1 MIQETKFF
9 NEHEMN
15 SSKSIIQKSG
25 ISFGTSGA
33 RGLVS
38 DFTPE
43 VCAAFALSFTRVMQ
57 RFYKFNRVAIAIDN
71 RPSSYQ
77 MAQAISGGLE
87 QINVES
93 EFYGV
98 IPTPALAYFAMQENI
113 PCIMVTG
120 SHIPF
125 DRNGLKFYR
134 PEGEITKADESLI
147 LCEDVPMKALN
158 SLPKLNVLPEA
169 KYAYIMRN
177 VTPFSKNTLTGK
189 RIGIYEHSS
198 AGRDIYREIFEQ
210 LGAEVISLGR
220 SDMFIPIDTEAV
232 SELDKEKAL
241 DWVREYN
248 LDALFST
255 DGDGDRPL
263 LSDEKGEWLK
273 GDTLGILCSKL
284 LKIKAISTPISCN
297 TAIERSG
304 VFEIV
309 IRTKIGSPY
318 VIAEFDKL
326 TRDYCSVAGFEA
338 NGGYLLAS
346 EVEFNQTKIKP
357 LPTRDAVL
365 PAIIVLSQLFDESLS
380 SLVSKLPHRFTSSDR
395 IKNFSRERSSK
406 LIENIKQSSSWLEKL
421 GLNETLLSLEHT
433 DGIRM
438 TFENDLIV
446 HLRPSGNAPELRC
459 YVESDNQ
466 NEANFYVQKVL
477 NNATRFCV

>member
-1 MIQETKFF
+1 
-9 NEHEMN
+9 MN
-15 SSKSIIQKSG
+15 SSKSTIQKSG

-57 RFYKFNRVAIAIDN
+57 RSYNFNSVAIAIDN

-77 MAQAISGGLE
+77 MAQAISAGLE
-87 QINVES
+87 QINVEPK
-93 EFYGV
+93 FYGV
-98 IPTPALAYFAMQENI
+98 IPTPALAYYAMQENI

-134 PEGEITKADESLI
+134 PEGEITKADESSI
-147 LCEDVPMKALN
+147 LCEDVPMKALS
-158 SLPKLNVLPEA
+158 SLPKLTVLPEA
-169 KYAYIMRN
+169 ENTYIKRN
-177 VTPFSKNTLTGK
+177 VTPFSKSTLTGK

-198 AGRDIYREIFEQ
+198 AGRDIYRKIFEQ

-232 SELDKEKAL
+232 SELDKKKAL
-241 DWVREYN
+241 DWVREYD

-284 LKIKAISTPISCN
+284 LKINAISTPISCN

-304 VFEIV
+304 IFEIV
-309 IRTKIGSPY
+309 KRTKIGSPY
-318 VIAEFDKL
+318 VISEFDKL
-326 TRDYCSVAGFEA
+326 TRDYRSVAGFEA

-346 EVEFNQTKIKP
+346 EVEFNQIKIKP

-365 PAIIVLSQLFDESLS
+365 PVIIVLSQLINVSLS
-380 SLVSKLPHRFTSSDR
+380 SLVSELPHRFTSSDR
-395 IKNFSRERSSK
+395 IKNFSRERSLR
-406 LIENIKQSSSWLEKL
+406 LIENIEQSSNYLKKL
-421 GLNETLLSLEHT
+421 GLNETLLSLDHT

-438 TFENDLIV
+438 KFENDLIV

-459 YVESDNQ
+459 YIESDNQ
-466 NEANFYVQKVL
+466 SEANFYVKEVL
-477 NNATRFCV
+477 SNVIRFCD